1 MTETTQ
7 LSLTDAVRRVGLPAD
22 EIDGWAAPAPPARD
36 GFAVDAAALTAYV
49 ERGTALY
56 DRLPAVAQ
64 RDVNEQDAAAA
75 IDRALTDAR
84 GAFLEV
90 HVGELYDRLTQA
102 RSRRLRMERIVYDAA
117 ELVPGLVPTPAQMV
131 TERALPL
138 AEKTGLERA
147 QGLLLEQIMLA
158 PGPGFHLIDS
168 MQAPTEVALEHL
180 RQLQSTG
187 TVDFG
192 PARVTRQGRA
202 GVLEILN
209 PRSLNAEDDT
219 TLALTEAAADLI
231 LLDPAIEIG
240 VVRGG
245 LVDHPRYAGRRVF
258 GAGINLTRLYRGQID
273 FLFYLTRDLGFLNK
287 VYRGLITDGGPARA
301 VEKLWI
307 AAVDVY
313 AIGGACQLLHVVDH
327 VIAGRGA
334 KLYLPARKEGIIP
347 GVSNLRLPRSVGDRA
362 ARQAILSGREWTAG
376 DADADLLVD
385 EVVEPED
392 MDEAIVARVEALTDS
407 GLVNAAANRKAL
419 RVGEEPLDIFRQYCA
434 VYAREQVEC
443 HLSEALV
450 RNLERHWNAADRKP

>member
-1 MTETTQ
+1 MTETMQ
-7 LSLTDAVRRVGLPAD
+7 PSLTDAVRRVGLPAN
-22 EIDGWAAPAPPARD
+22 EIDGWVAPAPPARE
-36 GFAVDAAALTAYV
+36 GFAVDAAALTAYA

-56 DRLPAVAQ
+56 DRLPGVGR
-64 RDVNEQDAAAA
+64 RDSDEQDAAVA
-75 IDRALTDAR
+75 IDRALTHAR
-84 GAFLEV
+84 GAFLGV
-90 HVGELYDRLTQA
+90 HVDELYDRLTQA
-102 RSRRLRMERIVYDAA
+102 RSRRLRMEQIVYDAA
-117 ELVPGLVPTPAQMV
+117 ELVPGLVPTRRQMEA
-131 TERALPL
+131 ERSLPL

-158 PGPGFHLIDS
+158 PGPGFHLIHS

-180 RQLQSTG
+180 EQLQSTG
-187 TVDFG
+187 TVDLG
-192 PARVTRQGRA
+192 PARVTRRGRA

-231 LLDPAIEIG
+231 LLDPEIEIG

-245 LVDHPRYAGRRVF
+245 VVDHPRYAGRRIF

-273 FLFYLTRDLGFLNK
+273 FLFYLMRDLGFLNK
-287 VYRGLITDGGPARA
+287 VYRGLITDGDPTRA

-307 AAVDVY
+307 AAVEIY

-327 VIAGRGA
+327 VIAGRGS
-334 KLYLPARKEGIIP
+334 KLFLPARKEGIMP

-376 DADADLLVD
+376 DPDADLLID
-385 EVVEPED
+385 EVVAPEE

-443 HLSEALV
+443 HLSQALV
-450 RNLERHWNAADRKP
+450 RNLERHWNAADRKA

>member
-1 MTETTQ
+1 VIDTIQ
-7 LSLTDAVRRVGLPAD
+7 LSLNEAVRRVGLPSDDLAD
-22 EIDGWAAPAPPARD
+22 WVAPARPARD
-36 GFAVDAAALTAYV
+36 GFPVDAAALTAYV
-49 ERGTALY
+49 KQGTALS

-64 RDVNEQDAAAA
+64 RDGNEQAAAAA
-75 IDRALTDAR
+75 IGRALTDAR
-84 GAFLEV
+84 SAFLAV
-90 HVGELYDRLTQA
+90 HVTELYDRLTQS
-102 RSRRLRMERIVYDAA
+102 RSRHLRMEQIVYDAA
-117 ELVPGLVPTPAQMV
+117 ELVPGLVPTPEQMAA
-131 TERALPL
+131 ERALPL

-158 PGPGFHLIDS
+158 PGPGFHLIQS
-168 MQAPTEVALEHL
+168 MQAPTELALEHL
-180 RQLQSTG
+180 GQLRSTG
-187 TVDFG
+187 VVDFG

-209 PRSLNAEDDT
+209 PRHLNAEDDT
-219 TLALTEAAADLI
+219 TMAVTEAAADLI
-231 LLDPAIEIG
+231 LLDPEIEIG

-245 LVDHPRYAGRRVF
+245 VVDHPRYAGQRIF

-273 FLFYLTRDLGFLNK
+273 FLFYLMRDLGFLNK
-287 VYRGLITDGGPARA
+287 VYRGLITDDPVRP

-307 AAVDVY
+307 AAVEVY

-334 KLYLPARKEGIIP
+334 KLYLPARKEGIMP

-385 EVVEPED
+385 EVVEPEA
-392 MDEAIVARVEALTDS
+392 MDEAIMARVLALTDS

-443 HLSEALV
+443 HLSDALV
-450 RNLERHWNAADRKP
+450 RNLERHWNAAARTA

>member
-1 MTETTQ
+1 MTETIHV
-7 LSLTDAVRRVGLPAD
+7 SLTDAVRRVGLPAD
-22 EIDGWAAPAPPARD
+22 EIDGWVAPAPPAPD
-36 GFAVDAAALTAYV
+36 GFPVDAAALTAYV
-49 ERGTALY
+49 ERGTALAE
-56 DRLPAVAQ
+56 RLPAVAQ
-64 RDVNEQDAAAA
+64 RKVNEQEAAEA
-75 IDRALTDAR
+75 IDRALTDVR
-84 GAFLEV
+84 GAFLTT
-90 HVGELYDRLTQA
+90 HVEELYDRLTQA
-102 RSRRLRMERIVYDAA
+102 RSRRLRMHQIVYDAA
-117 ELVPGLVPTPAQMV
+117 ELVPGLVPTTAQMEG
-131 TERALPL
+131 ERALPL

-158 PGPGFHLIDS
+158 PGPGLHLIRS

-180 RQLQSTG
+180 QQLQSTG

-245 LVDHPRYAGRRVF
+245 FVDHPRYAGRRIF
-258 GAGINLTRLYRGQID
+258 GAGINLTRLYHGQID

-287 VYRGLITDGGPARA
+287 VYRGLITDDDPARA

-307 AAVDVY
+307 AAVEIY

-392 MDEAIVARVEALTDS
+392 MDEAIVGRVEALTDS

-443 HLSEALV
+443 HLSQALV

>member
-1 MTETTQ
+1 MTETIQ
-7 LSLTDAVRRVGLPAD
+7 LSLTDAVRRVGLPA
-22 EIDGWAAPAPPARD
+22 EELEAWVAPPSPAPD
-36 GFAVDAAALTAYV
+36 GFPADAAALTAYV
-49 ERGTALY
+49 ERGMALY
-56 DRLPAVAQ
+56 DRLPAVAR
-64 RDVNEQDAAAA
+64 RDDERAAAAA
-75 IDRALTDAR
+75 IDAALTDAR
-84 GAFLEV
+84 GAFLAV
-90 HVGELYDRLTQA
+90 HTEALYDRLTQS
-102 RSRRLRMERIVYDAA
+102 RSRHLRMEQIVYDAA
-117 ELVPGLVPTPAQMV
+117 ELVPGLVPTPKQMEA
-131 TERALPL
+131 ERALPL

-158 PGPGFHLIDS
+158 PGPGFHLIHS
-168 MQAPTEVALEHL
+168 MQAPTALALEHL
-180 RQLQSTG
+180 GQLRSTG
-187 TVDFG
+187 VVDFG

-202 GVLEILN
+202 GVLELLN

-219 TLALTEAAADLI
+219 TMAVTEAAADLI
-231 LLDPAIEIG
+231 LLDPEIEIG

-245 LVDHPRYAGRRVF
+245 VVDHPRYAGRRIF

-273 FLFYLTRDLGFLNK
+273 FLFYLMRDLGFLNK
-287 VYRGLITDGGPARA
+287 VYRGLITDGDPARA

-307 AAVDVY
+307 AAVEVY

-334 KLYLPARKEGIIP
+334 KLYLPARKEGIMP

-385 EVVEPED
+385 EVVEPEE
-392 MDEAIVARVEALTDS
+392 MDEAITARVLALTDS

-443 HLSEALV
+443 HLSDALV
-450 RNLERHWNAADRKP
+450 RNLERHWNAAGRKA